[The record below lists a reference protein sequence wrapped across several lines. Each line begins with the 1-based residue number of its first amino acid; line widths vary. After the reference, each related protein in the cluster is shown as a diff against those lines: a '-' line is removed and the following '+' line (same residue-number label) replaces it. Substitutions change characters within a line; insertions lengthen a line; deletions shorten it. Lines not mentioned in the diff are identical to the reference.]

1 MTKLKTENQEITLR
15 LKKTQKQLDLSNEA
29 KHNLNEKAEQNEL
42 QFHSKLNVLQTDLEN
57 AKKSLREAQQA
68 NTKTTELKRS
78 NRLLLAQVKQL
89 ENALSQCNKKGI
101 NVETEHEEDGSYEVE
116 SLIDDKVERLYLV
129 RWKGYSS
136 KDDTWERES
145 SLNCPALLK
154 EYAKSKNSK

>member
-101 NVETEHEEDGSYEVE
+101 SVETEHEEDGSYEVE